1 MQAPNFVWK
10 TTEFPAARTGYL
22 WSIVLQI
29 LLVVVVAAIQLLL
42 WRDKR
47 IAAKAQREGVPTI
60 VDGTSPELQGS
71 DFDETEKRVS
81 RSPDIRSV
89 A

>member
-1 MQAPNFVWK
+1 MWK

-47 IAAKAQREGVPTI
+47 IAAKTKGQEVLAV
-60 VDGTSPELQGS
+60 VDGEGLGLHGS
-71 DFDETEKRVS
+71 DFDDSEKRVS
-81 RSPDIRSV
+81 HSPDIRSV